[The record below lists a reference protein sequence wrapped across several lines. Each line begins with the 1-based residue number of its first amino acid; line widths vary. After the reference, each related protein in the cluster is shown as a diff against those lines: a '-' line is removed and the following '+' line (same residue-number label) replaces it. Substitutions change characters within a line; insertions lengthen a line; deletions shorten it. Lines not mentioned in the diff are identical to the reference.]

1 MFYTLSESRLEEI
14 TTAECLC
21 VLGVRARIS
30 TTTTKATLDELDQT
44 RNMNYNETKERKET
58 QGFRGFLLA
67 HSTLIYKQ
75 KWHIPLKVELP

>member
-1 MFYTLSESRLEEI
+1 MP
-14 TTAECLC
+14 LC
-21 VLGVRARIS
+21 IGCKGARIS

-44 RNMNYNETKERKET
+44 RNMNYNKTKKEGDT
-58 QGFRGFLLA
+58 RFQGLPLA